1 MKILLSESQ
10 FKKICEAMM
19 SGFRLDYLTSAQSFS
34 ERNKYCLK
42 MLGKPIGKGSS
53 RIIYQIDDETCL
65 KLAWNEKGVAQN
77 LEEISIARD
86 GFISYIPKIYNGS
99 DEENGLWIITQYVL
113 PAKEADFKE
122 ILGIPFRDV
131 AKFAR
136 STDDRFNYKRGNDF
150 IRTAD
155 KIVQFLYE
163 KYEDNY
169 DVISLFNDIS
179 DLKANYNQIVVD
191 LAGIRNWGMVRE
203 NGNTYMVILDTG
215 LSEEIYNQHYKMN
228 FR

>member
-19 SGFRLDYLTSAQSFS
+19 PGFRLDYLTSAQSFS

-53 RIIYQIDDETCL
+53 RIVYQIDDETCL
-65 KLAWNEKGVAQN
+65 KLAWNKKGIEQN
-77 LEEISIARD
+77 LEEIAIARD
-86 GFISYIPKIYNGS
+86 NFLSFIPKIYNGS

-136 STDDRFNYKRGNDF
+136 NTDNRFNYEAGQFYMNS
-150 IRTAD
+150 AD
-155 KIVQFLYE
+155 NTVHKLYQ

-179 DLKANYNQIVVD
+179 DIKANYNQLVTD
-191 LAGIRNWGMVRE
+191 LAMIRNWGMVRE
-203 NGNTYMVILDTG
+203 NGNTYMVMLDTG
-215 LSEEIYNQHYKMN
+215 LSEEIYNQYYKSN